1 MGLPVLL
8 RPLLGTRR
16 KGLFIVASEIVQGNF
31 VDLDRS
37 PGHALDVFYDHF
49 VVGVLLV
56 VFVALR
62 AHVAGQ
68 IVHRARDRPRV
79 ALVGQA
85 ADHALDVFAVVLI
98 GDPPLGIG
106 HPAGRCG
113 QLLTR
118 GLRVGRVHIELEI
131 RHDEKVV
138 PEFVGE
144 IGRVAQ
150 QGVQIAH
157 HGNHGPRLPV
167 ALAAVLD
174 LQQRVDHLLDMA
186 PVLGQV
192 QLASCVIVILF
203 HIVFAVRHISAIRP
217 PEPPAGPLR

>member
-1 MGLPVLL
+1 MIKILTQIIADKIEPNAG
-8 RPLLGTRR
+8 
-16 KGLFIVASEIVQGNF
+16 
-31 VDLDRS
+31 
-37 PGHALDVFYDHF
+37 
-49 VVGVLLV
+49 VGVLLV

-85 ADHALDVFAVVLI
+85 ADHTLDVFAVVLI

-131 RHDEKVV
+131 RHDEKSSS
-138 PEFVGE
+138 
-144 IGRVAQ
+144 
-150 QGVQIAH
+150 
-157 HGNHGPRLPV
+157 
-167 ALAAVLD
+167 
-174 LQQRVDHLLDMA
+174 
-186 PVLGQV
+186 
-192 QLASCVIVILF
+192 SCN
-203 HIVFAVRHISAIRP
+203 
-217 PEPPAGPLR
+217 GG